1 MTLYA
6 SYCSFVLPSYFRASL
21 LWMLASLFI
30 VNFWLV
36 FRNES
41 KYCLIWWHLVGIS
54 RLFQSLFLL
63 LLLLC
68 SSTIIFYIRVTNP
81 YKKKMQNVCRC
92 VCVPKDLFNS
102 WTDMKSQPPP
112 PPPTLPQ
119 KKYLFFIFQQTFC
132 FKIHISYKT

>member
-1 MTLYA
+1 
-6 SYCSFVLPSYFRASL
+6 
-21 LWMLASLFI
+21 MLASLFI
-30 VNFWLV
+30 ANFWLV

-81 YKKKMQNVCRC
+81 YKKVAECLSMCLYRRISSTAELIWNRI
-92 VCVPKDLFNS
+92 
-102 WTDMKSQPPP
+102 PPP
-112 PPPTLPQ
+112 PPPHTPSKIIPFLIKTSRKKLRVKKGNTSVNYSPSFKYITLQ
-119 KKYLFFIFQQTFC
+119 YSAADFSF
-132 FKIHISYKT
+132 S